1 MKAIS
6 PWPAKSGCPE
16 PEFADFKAAL
26 NHASFHNAAD
36 NSSEWKYAD
45 SYVTAAAVVA
55 DTAGWPYWAMK
66 RMFDEIGP
74 MVAWDSFMQAYINLL
89 NKDRNTL

>member
-1 MKAIS
+1 MKAIR
-6 PWPAKSGCPE
+6 PWPMNTECPE

-36 NSSEWKYAD
+36 NSAEWKHAG
-45 SYVTAAAVVA
+45 SHVAAAAAVA
-55 DTAGWPYWAMK
+55 NTANWPYWAMK

-74 MVAWDSFMQAYINLL
+74 MVAWDSFMQSYINLL
-89 NKDRNTL
+89 KKDC

>member
-6 PWPAKSGCPE
+6 PWPAKTGCPE

-26 NHASFHNAAD
+26 NHASFHNIAWI
-36 NSSEWKYAD
+36 SH
-45 SYVTAAAVVA
+45 VTAAAVVA